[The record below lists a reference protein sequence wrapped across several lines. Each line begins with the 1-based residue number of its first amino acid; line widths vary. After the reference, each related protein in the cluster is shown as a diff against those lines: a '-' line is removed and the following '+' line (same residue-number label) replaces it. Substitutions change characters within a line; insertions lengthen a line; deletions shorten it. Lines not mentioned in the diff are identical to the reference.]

1 MFKRF
6 ARRLPSPAMTVALAA
21 LFVALGGTTYAATGG
36 NFILGNANSAT
47 SQTALTSSNAG
58 KALNITQQS
67 TGTGATA
74 LGLSVP
80 AGKAPFTVNSGTK
93 VANLNAD
100 KLDGLDSTGFL
111 RNLVPLSLS
120 GADATAAIRG
130 TNTGT
135 GNGLQGVTSASGAS
149 GVYGQNDGGGIG
161 VAGRSN
167 QANGIGVLGEALGVG
182 GRAGQ
187 FNGDVGL
194 SGNLNCS
201 GCVGPSDISGKVGNA
216 DALDGIDSNGF
227 VQGAGQAG
235 GQAVAIPAGQNLWL
249 GNPLLGFLRLIY
261 ACPANL
267 ASNGTFA
274 FNNDS
279 GSVANVF
286 VESGGANPSYYQMN
300 PGDQVQ
306 FPASTTGD
314 SWHIQAQGALGIIT
328 IEAASVHRSGSND
341 CHVQAQALLTK

>member
-111 RNLVPLSLS
+111 RNLVPLS
-120 GADATAAIRG
+120 
-130 TNTGT
+130 
-135 GNGLQGVTSASGAS
+135 
-149 GVYGQNDGGGIG
+149 
-161 VAGRSN
+161 
-167 QANGIGVLGEALGVG
+167 
-182 GRAGQ
+182 
-187 FNGDVGL
+187 
-194 SGNLNCS
+194 
-201 GCVGPSDISGKVGNA
+201 
-216 DALDGIDSNGF
+216 
-227 VQGAGQAG
+227 
-235 GQAVAIPAGQNLWL
+235 
-249 GNPLLGFLRLIY
+249 
-261 ACPANL
+261 
-267 ASNGTFA
+267 
-274 FNNDS
+274 
-279 GSVANVF
+279 
-286 VESGGANPSYYQMN
+286 
-300 PGDQVQ
+300 
-306 FPASTTGD
+306 
-314 SWHIQAQGALGIIT
+314 
-328 IEAASVHRSGSND
+328 
-341 CHVQAQALLTK
+341 